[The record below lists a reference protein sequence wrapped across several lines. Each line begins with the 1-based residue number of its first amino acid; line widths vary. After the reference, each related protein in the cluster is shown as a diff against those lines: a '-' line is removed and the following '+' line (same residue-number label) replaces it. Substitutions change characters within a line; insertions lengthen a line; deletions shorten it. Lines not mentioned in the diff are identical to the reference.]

1 MGTDGHVVGQG
12 SMSDALATNPELSE
26 EAKHEEE
33 DIELDEY
40 QEEGGEL
47 TGEAKGKLVVAE
59 EVELGHVSK
68 SACEP
73 VFLHQ
78 TFIADTVL
86 II

>member
-1 MGTDGHVVGQG
+1 MGTDGYIVGQG
-12 SMSDALATNPELSE
+12 SVSDALAMNPELAE
-26 EAKHEEE
+26 KAKHEEE
-33 DIELDEY
+33 DIELDQD
-40 QEEGGEL
+40 QEEGGEV

-73 VFLHQ
+73 EFLHQ

-86 II
+86 VI